1 MEYTKQKAEAV
12 KQHRGYQ
19 TIEAKEHPDVKKAE
33 KAHNLTSDV
42 SKTEQFIFSE
52 SFNL

>member
-1 MEYTKQKAEAV
+1 MKNILQLEYTKQKAETV

-42 SKTEQFIFSE
+42 GKKY
-52 SFNL
+52 